1 LKGDETATVKPTA
14 AAPFIRET
22 DVFLLGMEAVI
33 LTSGYANSMRG
44 VSSYRSV
51 I

>member
-1 LKGDETATVKPTA
+1 MRGEGGEQLKGDETATVKPTA

-22 DVFLLGMEAVI
+22 DVFLLGMEVVTLI
-33 LTSGYANSMRG
+33 SGYANN
-44 VSSYRSV
+44 